1 MQQATAHIV
10 CYPFLHCRSVI
21 CIHLSQ
27 KSIFGSEK
35 RHSSPSFTGN
45 DNCPFQIESYVPLAS
60 AADCSHAVCCTFLHC
75 TSVVCITCMPWR
87 HSPALTHSLT
97 THGLT
102 TDDLGRG
109 SEHPTAEGRDRLFY
123 SVSVTTIR
131 WYARAN
137 EVSGVFPHMKT
148 CLLCTNVTTRDTLTI
163 LNPSSVMIP
172 KIRSLALVL

>member
-97 THGLT
+97 AHGLT
-102 TDDLGRG
+102 TMTWGVEASIPR
-109 SEHPTAEGRDRLFY
+109 PRDAIASFIVFLLQLFDGMHERMRY
-123 SVSVTTIR
+123 PECSRI
-131 WYARAN
+131 
-137 EVSGVFPHMKT
+137 
-148 CLLCTNVTTRDTLTI
+148 
-163 LNPSSVMIP
+163 
-172 KIRSLALVL
+172 